1 MFAVVA
7 AGLTQSRA
15 AVTLA
20 GATLREDEART
31 EKMPSPDWI
40 PVIQNFVPRGTKYC
54 QRIGR
59 RLKNSHARILPPSRQ
74 LKVPPCKVTAKIAP
88 GKTTTEKER
97 TK

>member
-40 PVIQNFVPRGTKYC
+40 PVIQNFVPRGTWDKV
-54 QRIGR
+54 
-59 RLKNSHARILPPSRQ
+59 LSTDWPS
-74 LKVPPCKVTAKIAP
+74 L
-88 GKTTTEKER
+88 EKQSR
-97 TK
+97 ANFATFTPA